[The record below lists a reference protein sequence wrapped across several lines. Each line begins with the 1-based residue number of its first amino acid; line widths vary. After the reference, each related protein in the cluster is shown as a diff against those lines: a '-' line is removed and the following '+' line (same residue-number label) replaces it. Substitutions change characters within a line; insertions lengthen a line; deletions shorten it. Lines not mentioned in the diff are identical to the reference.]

1 MTVGG
6 SSCVID
12 EKTRA
17 PPKLFPTSG
26 WQSLHGEHGQIESLQ
41 HWTTEFG
48 QKSQSGGEGIIPARP
63 AEQSQFAI
71 TVVSQ
76 NLPSTHWKS
85 LGIIGHAS
93 ETHLKVAAT
102 IGELQ
107 VKDTSVVEKSRSDN
121 VLWLRLRNRALD
133 IGDVV
138 QCEAK
143 LLGCDLFDF

>member
-1 MTVGG
+1 MAVSARGA
-6 SSCVID
+6 
-12 EKTRA
+12 RA
-17 PPKLFPTSG
+17 NRISAALDDRDWTKKA
-26 WQSLHGEHGQIESLQ
+26 SLAVRASV
-41 HWTTEFG
+41 
-48 QKSQSGGEGIIPARP
+48 PARP
-63 AEQSQFAI
+63 AEQSQLAI
-71 TVVSQ
+71 TAVSQ
-76 NLPSTHWKS
+76 NLPSKTHWKS
-85 LGIIGHAS
+85 LGIIGHSS

-138 QCEAK
+138 QCEAR